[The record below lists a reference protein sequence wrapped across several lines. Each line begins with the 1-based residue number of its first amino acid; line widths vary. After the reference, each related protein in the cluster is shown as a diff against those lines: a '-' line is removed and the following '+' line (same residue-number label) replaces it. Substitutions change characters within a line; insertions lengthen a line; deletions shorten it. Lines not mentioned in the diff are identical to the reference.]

1 MQQEQQLECDLLV
14 VGGGINGAGIARDA
28 AGRGLKVVLAE
39 KDDLGAHTSSS
50 STKLVHGGLRYLEHY
65 EFGLV
70 RKSLAERE
78 VLLRNAPHIVWP
90 LRFLIPHDPS
100 MRPVWMIR
108 IGLFL
113 YDHLARREILPG
125 SETVDLRRHEAGTPL
140 KEHWRAGIMYS
151 DGWVD
156 DARLV
161 VLNALDARERGA
173 TVLARTRC
181 TAIRRD
187 GDRWSIELQGAD
199 GHPLTVRAR
208 GLVNAAGPWAAS
220 FLRDAAGWPHV
231 PQLRLVKGSHIVVR
245 KLFEH
250 PYAYIFQNPDK
261 RIVFA
266 IPFERDF
273 TLIGTTDVEIG
284 GDPGAARAE
293 AAEVDY
299 LCTMINRY
307 FSRQI
312 TPADVVWTY
321 SGVRPLLDDGA
332 DASSITRDYRLELD
346 TQGAP
351 LLSVWGGKIT
361 TYRAL
366 AEEAVEMLA
375 RPLGIAK
382 GGWTAAAPLPGG
394 DLGAVVKASGDPMAD
409 FEQFCALQMQRHPW
423 LPAPL
428 ARRYAR
434 AYGTRMEHMLGAA
447 SGLAQL
453 GEEIA
458 PGLYAAEVEYL
469 IDREWASTAEDIL
482 WRRSKLGL
490 HLPADAGGKLE
501 AWLDRRA
508 ASGRPA
514 ATARP

>member
-1 MQQEQQLECDLLV
+1 MNEQRSGMYDLLV
-14 VGGGINGAGIARDA
+14 VGGGINGVGIARDA
-28 AGRGLKVVLAE
+28 AGRGLKVLLVE
-39 KDDLGAHTSSS
+39 KDDLGAATSSS

-78 VLLRNAPHIVWP
+78 VLLRNAPHIVRP

-125 SETVDLRRHEAGTPL
+125 SETVDLRRHEAGKAL
-140 KEHWRAGIMYS
+140 KEQWRAGIMYS

-161 VLNALDARERGA
+161 VLNAIDARERGA
-173 TVLARTRC
+173 DVMTRTSCRSM
-181 TAIRRD
+181 RRD
-187 GDRWSIELQGAD
+187 GGTWRAELEAAD
-199 GHPLTVRAR
+199 GGRMTVRAR

-220 FLRDAAGWPHV
+220 FLRDAADWPHV
-231 PQLRLVKGSHIVVR
+231 RQLRLVKGSHIVVR
-245 KLFEH
+245 KLFDH
-250 PYAYIFQNPDK
+250 PCAYIFQNPDK

-266 IPFERDF
+266 IPFEGEF
-273 TLIGTTDVEIG
+273 TLIGTTDVEIH
-284 GDPGAARAE
+284 GDPGAAQADAGE
-293 AAEVDY
+293 IEY

-332 DASSITRDYRLELD
+332 DASSVTRDYKLELD
-346 TQGAP
+346 SQGPP
-351 LLSVWGGKIT
+351 LLSVWGGKLT

-366 AEEAVEMLA
+366 AEEAVDLLA
-375 RPLGIAK
+375 RPLAIGPPT
-382 GGWTAAAPLPGG
+382 WTAQAPLPGG
-394 DLGAVVKASGDPMAD
+394 DLATMIVASGDPMAD
-409 FEQFCALQMQRHPW
+409 FESFGALQAQRRPW
-423 LPAPL
+423 LPQTL
-428 ARRYAR
+428 LWRYAR
-434 AYGTRMEHMLGAA
+434 AYGTRMEKLLGGAM
-447 SGLAQL
+447 SLAHL

-469 IDREWASTAEDIL
+469 IGTEWAQSAEDIL

-490 HLPADAGGKLE
+490 HLPREVSDRLGDWLVRRGADIRQAV
-501 AWLDRRA
+501 AV
-508 ASGRPA
+508 
-514 ATARP
+514 